1 MKDIGHFAREYAT
14 RFKRGPHFSLVTGK
28 RTRRK
33 AQNIRVSQATITLE
47 KMRRNSR
54 VREIP
59 MRRESGQRFPPQYP
73 HKAAKT
79 KAVLVRLEGS
89 TSILVNIGVMRNFII
104 DTGYLDTPA
113 QNIEQ
118 RSERHFHDTLRSNGR
133 GTGRNGTPVR
143 LVWINERVYNH
154 KFFIFTVPTKA
165 AGLLGTV
172 FMEEAGDFIDFKGR
186 KITFSDMGVA
196 LRAHSDRSTEGTG
209 VTIFLPGKAGTAL
222 NPWKSW
228 HDKRR
233 SSSQPAPENK
243 IWLVKVRENIA
254 QPTWCSQIVTRKL
267 EIGKECF
274 LLVHSLE
281 LGWAHTQLSKWRQNL
296 TMLSVNPPTTR
307 TSCLRFFLKKN

>member
-143 LVWINERVYNH
+143 LV
-154 KFFIFTVPTKA
+154 
-165 AGLLGTV
+165 
-172 FMEEAGDFIDFKGR
+172 
-186 KITFSDMGVA
+186 
-196 LRAHSDRSTEGTG
+196 
-209 VTIFLPGKAGTAL
+209 
-222 NPWKSW
+222 
-228 HDKRR
+228 
-233 SSSQPAPENK
+233 
-243 IWLVKVRENIA
+243 
-254 QPTWCSQIVTRKL
+254 
-267 EIGKECF
+267 
-274 LLVHSLE
+274 
-281 LGWAHTQLSKWRQNL
+281 
-296 TMLSVNPPTTR
+296 
-307 TSCLRFFLKKN
+307 